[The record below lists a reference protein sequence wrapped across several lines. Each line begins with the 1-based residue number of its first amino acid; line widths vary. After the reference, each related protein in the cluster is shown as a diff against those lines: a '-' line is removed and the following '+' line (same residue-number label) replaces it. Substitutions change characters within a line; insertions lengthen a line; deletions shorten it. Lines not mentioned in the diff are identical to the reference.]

1 MALFLILLA
10 VASSV
15 AMLHMIAPDHWLPL
29 SVISSGKGYSNR
41 KKYSYSTALGLGHAG
56 ASILVAGVVFYL
68 GISLVHIY
76 ISYLV
81 QAGQIL
87 LIIVGLYFIINGY
100 RESNIDTSVPENS
113 ALSVGIFPD
122 LALIPILISGY
133 SLSAYE
139 LITILLVFALLS
151 TISLCLMVFLAA
163 RGMGKIIARI
173 PPKYMD
179 YMIGAVLFL
188 TAATIEFV

>member
-29 SVISSGKGYSNR
+29 SVISSGRGYSRR
-41 KKYSYSTALGLGHAG
+41 KKYALSTALGFGHAG
-56 ASILVAGVVFYL
+56 TSILVAGAVFYL
-68 GISLVHIY
+68 GLTLIHIY

-81 QAGQIL
+81 LAGQIL

-100 RESNIDTSVPENS
+100 REGSRDTSIPENS

-122 LALIPILISGY
+122 LALIPILITGY
-133 SLSAYE
+133 SLSTYD
-139 LITILLVFALLS
+139 IVTILLAFALLS
-151 TISLCLMVFLAA
+151 TLFLCLMIFLAA
-163 RGMGKIIARI
+163 RGMGKIIAKM

-179 YMIGAVLFL
+179 YLIGAVLIL
-188 TAATIEFV
+188 TAVMIEFV

>member
-1 MALFLILLA
+1 
-10 VASSV
+10 
-15 AMLHMIAPDHWLPL
+15 
-29 SVISSGKGYSNR
+29 
-41 KKYSYSTALGLGHAG
+41 
-56 ASILVAGVVFYL
+56 
-68 GISLVHIY
+68 
-76 ISYLV
+76 
-81 QAGQIL
+81 
-87 LIIVGLYFIINGY
+87 
-100 RESNIDTSVPENS
+100 S

-139 LITILLVFALLS
+139 LITILLAFALLS
-151 TISLCLMVFLAA
+151 TLFLCLMVFLAA

-188 TAATIEFV
+188 TAAIIVFV

>member
-29 SVISSGKGYSNR
+29 SVISSGRGYSSR
-41 KKYSYSTALGLGHAG
+41 KKYALSTALGFGHAG
-56 ASILVAGVVFYL
+56 TSILVAGAVFYL
-68 GISLVHIY
+68 GLTLIHMY

-81 QAGQIL
+81 LAGQIL

-100 RESNIDTSVPENS
+100 REGSRGTSIPENS

-122 LALIPILISGY
+122 LALIPILITGY
-133 SLSAYE
+133 SLSTYD
-139 LITILLVFALLS
+139 IVTILLAFALLS
-151 TISLCLMVFLAA
+151 TLFLCLMIFLAA
-163 RGMGKIIARI
+163 RGMGKIIAKM

-179 YMIGAVLFL
+179 YLIGAVLIL
-188 TAATIEFV
+188 TAAMIEFV